1 VHQGEEAIEGRNVK
15 EPERSRVKSEDLEL
29 FGFSPFNPSHLQTF
43 RLSDGRH
50 TMKAMVLDHTDD
62 VSTSPLRL
70 HDRPIPV
77 PHAGQV
83 LVKIRVCGVCRTD
96 LHVVEGE
103 LPNVAL
109 PLIPG
114 HQAVGTVVE
123 VGAKVS
129 EVKKG
134 DRVGIAWLQGTCGRC
149 EFCTSGRENLCL
161 QASFTGYQVDGGYA
175 EYAVVPARFAYPIPS
190 IFSDEEAAPLLCAG
204 IIGYRA
210 LRLSG
215 IKPGQRLGLYG
226 FGASAHIAIQIARH
240 WGCRVYVSSLKPEHQ
255 ELARQLGAV
264 WIGRAMEMPP
274 DKLHGSII
282 FAPAGELVPPAL
294 RALDRGGTV
303 ALAGIHMSAIPSLDY
318 DRDVFGER
326 VIRSV
331 TANTR
336 QDGVDLLREAAAIPI
351 TPHTVRFPLEEANR
365 ALQELKAG
373 TFQGAAVLTI

>member
-1 VHQGEEAIEGRNVK
+1 
-15 EPERSRVKSEDLEL
+15 
-29 FGFSPFNPSHLQTF
+29 
-43 RLSDGRH
+43 
-50 TMKAMVLDHTDD
+50 MKAMVLNQTND

-70 HDRPIPV
+70 HERSIPV
-77 PHAGQV
+77 PNAGQI
-83 LVKIRVCGVCRTD
+83 LVKIHVCGVCRTD

-103 LPNVAL
+103 LPDLAL

-114 HQAVGTVVE
+114 HQAVGTVVQ
-123 VGAKVS
+123 VGAKVL
-129 EVKKG
+129 EIKEG
-134 DRVGIAWLQGTCGRC
+134 DRVGIAWLQDTCGRC

-175 EYAVVPARFAYPIPS
+175 EYAVVPAQFAYPIPS
-190 IFSDEEAAPLLCAG
+190 VFSDEEAAPLLCAG

-255 ELARQLGAV
+255 ALARQLGAAWV
-264 WIGRAMEMPP
+264 GGAMEMPP

-303 ALAGIHMSAIPSLDY
+303 ALAGIHMSPIPSLDY

-336 QDGVDLLREAAAIPI
+336 QDGIDLLREAAAFPI
-351 TPHTVRFPLEEANR
+351 KPHTVRFPLEQANR

-373 TFQGAAVLTI
+373 TFQGAAVLTM

>member
-1 VHQGEEAIEGRNVK
+1 
-15 EPERSRVKSEDLEL
+15 
-29 FGFSPFNPSHLQTF
+29 
-43 RLSDGRH
+43 
-50 TMKAMVLDHTDD
+50 MKTMVLDRTSD
-62 VSTSPLRL
+62 VSSSPLRL
-70 HDRPIPV
+70 QDRPVPV
-77 PHAGQV
+77 PEAGQV
-83 LVKIRVCGVCRTD
+83 LVKIHVCGVCRTD

-103 LPNVAL
+103 LPGVTL

-114 HQAVGTVVE
+114 HQAVGTVTQISQGVRDVQE
-123 VGAKVS
+123 
-129 EVKKG
+129 G
-134 DRVGIAWLQGTCGRC
+134 DRVGIAWLQGTCERC
-149 EFCTSGRENLCL
+149 EFCTSGRENLCE
-161 QASFTGYQVDGGYA
+161 AARFTGYQTDGGYA
-175 EYAVVPARFAYPIPS
+175 EYAVVPSRFAYPIPP

-240 WGCRVYVSSLKPEHQ
+240 WGCQVYVSSLKAEHQ

-264 WIGRAMEMPP
+264 WVGGSSDMPP

-294 RALDRGGTV
+294 RALERGGTL
-303 ALAGIHMSAIPSLDY
+303 ALAGIHMSPIPSLDY
-318 DRDVFGER
+318 DREVFGEK

-336 QDGVDLLREAAAIPI
+336 QDGIDLLREAAAIPI
-351 TPHTVRFPLEEANR
+351 KPHTVCFPLEQANR

-373 TFQGAAVLTI
+373 TFQGAAVLTM